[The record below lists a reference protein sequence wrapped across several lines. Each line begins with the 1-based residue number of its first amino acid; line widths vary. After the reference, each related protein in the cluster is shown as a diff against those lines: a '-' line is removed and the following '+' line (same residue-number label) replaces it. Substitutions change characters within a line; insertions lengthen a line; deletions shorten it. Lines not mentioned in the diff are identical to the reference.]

1 MNDKICS
8 VCGGGLLNIMVIPAS
23 EAIDIVLIGILGGAA
38 GYLGNWLVRTIINY
52 INGKLW

>member
-38 GYLGNWLVRTIINY
+38 GYFGNWLVRTIINY
-52 INGKLW
+52 IKGKLW